1 MSVPTKLLRFP
12 DVQARVG
19 YTRVHIDRL
28 ERGGRFPKRVQIGAR
43 AVAWVE
49 SEIEDWL
56 RRKMDS
62 REEVA
67 TKNKEI
73 GRSLAEARARAS
85 AKKRTEGQ
93 INATQ

>member
-1 MSVPTKLLRFP
+1 MSEPTKLLRFP
-12 DVQARVG
+12 EVQARVG

-28 ERGGRFPKRVQIGAR
+28 ERDDKFPKRVQIGTR

-62 REEVA
+62 REQVA

-85 AKKRTEGQ
+85 AKTRAEGQ
-93 INATQ
+93 IDATP